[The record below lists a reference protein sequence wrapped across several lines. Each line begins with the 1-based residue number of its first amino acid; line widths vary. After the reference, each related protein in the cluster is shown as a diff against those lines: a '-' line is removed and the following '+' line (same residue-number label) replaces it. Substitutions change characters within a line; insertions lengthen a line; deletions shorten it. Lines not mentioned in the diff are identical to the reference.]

1 MEGSMKRNFAG
12 LLVGCGL
19 LAGCSGPSLIDDHR
33 SPSPTPTTAETAPGG
48 GGTDAA
54 AFVFDSGVL
63 EIGDFDPYTLGDNI
77 FDPCTEIS
85 PEEFAAAGFDNVEP
99 MPEEYRGLNS
109 AITSCFFSKHPE
121 ITAESFGNNN
131 AARKEVEKRAT
142 LYPEYVSSELPGM
155 YVYGPRRETALDCY
169 AQVDTTRG
177 GIVSSAGGLP
187 SYNDRESI
195 CSAAVENLERLF
207 SPYKRS

>member
-1 MEGSMKRNFAG
+1 MKRNFAG

-85 PEEFAAAGFDNVEP
+85 PEEFAAAGFHNVAP
-99 MPEEYRGLNS
+99 IPEEYAGLARGIS
-109 AITSCFFSKHPE
+109 ACTFKSHPKVDSE
-121 ITAESFGNNN
+121 LIGNNN
-131 AARKEVEKRAT
+131 ASFAEVSGRLEILT
-142 LYPEYVSSELPGM
+142 EYESPNLPGIF
-155 YVYGPRRETALDCY
+155 VYQPPGESGLSCY
-169 AQVDTTRG
+169 AQLDTKRG
-177 GIVSSAGGLP
+177 AIVTSAGIIEKH
-187 SYNDRESI
+187 SYSPDV
-195 CSAAVENLERLF
+195 CAVAISSLEKLANEF
-207 SPYKRS
+207 F